1 MSKFQI
7 KSIFEQIAE
16 QVFDMKDVNAAKQF
30 ITEFVNSKDIK
41 EQDKKTIIANV
52 NACKHMYKVQSYIC
66 NSLLKYEGMS
76 LNK

>member
-30 ITEFVNSKDIK
+30 ITEFVNNKDIK
-41 EQDKKTIIANV
+41 EQDKKIIITNV

-66 NSLLKYEGMS
+66 NSLLKYEGMGV
-76 LNK
+76 NQ

>member
-16 QVFDMKDVNAAKQF
+16 NVFTMRDVNTAKQF

-41 EQDKKTIIANV
+41 EQDKKMIIANV

-66 NSLLKYEGMS
+66 NSLLKYEGMGV
-76 LNK
+76 NQ

>member
-16 QVFDMKDVNAAKQF
+16 QVFDMKDVNVAKQF
-30 ITEFVNSKDIK
+30 ITEFVTSKDIK

-52 NACKHMYKVQSYIC
+52 NACEHMYKIQSYIC

>member
-52 NACKHMYKVQSYIC
+52 NACKHMYKVQMYIC